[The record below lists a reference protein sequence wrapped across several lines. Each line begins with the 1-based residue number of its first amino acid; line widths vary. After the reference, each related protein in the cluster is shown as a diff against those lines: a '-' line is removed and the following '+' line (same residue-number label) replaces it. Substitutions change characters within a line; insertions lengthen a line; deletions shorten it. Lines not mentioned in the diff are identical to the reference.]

1 MAGMNVGRRSRPG
14 YTIDPKTGALVPLA
28 MGAEDPSADMGMSA
42 LRPGSKSLSPGH
54 EWGMDPTGQ
63 SAQQTYVGAGGM
75 NYGTKAGADG
85 SWGGYSPMGAG
96 GATAAGGSSNSDATR
111 HQALSALEAQIRGQM
126 GQTNQPQQTPVVTSK
141 FTGNDAADRAVY
153 GGAKERVGL
162 ALKSAL
168 KGLRESMS
176 SRGLAGSGIEGEAT
190 GNLYAN
196 SLGDLAETD
205 RALATANGDR
215 LYQSGQ
221 ADTDRTINQNQFNA
235 GALERA
241 QAAARSGTD
250 RSLEMLLQIA
260 RSY

>member
-1 MAGMNVGRRSRPG
+1 MAGINVGGRPSPR
-14 YTIDPKTGALVPLA
+14 YTVDPKTGALVPVLDEGGGA
-28 MGAEDPSADMGMSA
+28 VMDTGMG

-54 EWGMDPTGQ
+54 EWGMDPSGE
-63 SAQQTYVGAGGM
+63 SAQQTWTGAGGM
-75 NYGTKAGADG
+75 NYGSKAGADA
-85 SWGGYSPMGAG
+85 SWGGYSPSGMAS
-96 GATAAGGSSNSDATR
+96 AAGGSSNSDATR
-111 HQALSALEAQIRGQM
+111 HQALSALEAQVRGQM
-126 GQTNQPQQTPVVTSK
+126 GQSGQPSQTPVVTSK
-141 FTGNDAADRAVY
+141 FTGNEAADRAVY
-153 GGAKERVGL
+153 GGAKERIGL

-196 SLGDLAETD
+196 SLGDLADTD

-215 LYQSGQ
+215 LFQSGQ

-241 QAAARSGTD
+241 QANARAGTD